1 MKRILILILIL
12 TVVIMFPESL
22 WKKAHQG
29 GLISVRKASN
39 VGDIVRVMVYELP
52 IASLKTNSGNPISA
66 FIDFLSGIIGSFTGL
81 SPKKY
86 ISTDNINS
94 QISRKNEAS
103 AKIVLQIA
111 SVVVGKDEYGN
122 LIISGHKKIKV
133 GSEMKEITIK
143 GKVRPEDISAD
154 NTVDSRSM
162 AEAEIWIGD
171 QVVFKKNPDAPDSWI
186 AYFASMIA
194 GIFM

>member
-1 MKRILILILIL
+1 MRKILIL
-12 TVVIMFPESL
+12 TFILVVVLAFPISL
-22 WKKAHQG
+22 WKKSHQA
-29 GLISVRKASN
+29 GLISVKKASE
-39 VGDIVRVMVYELP
+39 VGDIVKVMVYELP
-52 IASLKTNSGNPISA
+52 IASLKTNSGNPVSA
-66 FIDFLSGIIGSFTGL
+66 FIDFISGIIGSFTGL

-86 ISTDNINS
+86 IPVDSVNS

-133 GSEMKEITIK
+133 GSEMKEITVK

-154 NTVDSRSM
+154 DTVDSRSM

-171 QVVFKKNPDAPDSWI
+171 QVVFKKTPDAPDSWL